1 MTEIRVTY
9 AGLISLIGGI
19 ISIFTGVIFTLIIT
33 RTVTPEEYGTWG
45 LIVGLITYVSLIGPI
60 VSYWSTRD
68 TARNIQSGKTA
79 VLSSILLSIGAISI
93 YILISY
99 LMGNY
104 TNVERNVLLF
114 AAILIPTM
122 FVNGILMAINL
133 GWKPH
138 AISYGTIAYGIS
150 SIPLAL
156 FLIYYLDFGVAGIII
171 SVFLANIA
179 SILILFFYAKEKIA
193 NQFDKKILKKW
204 LKFSWLPIYPGIAI
218 LVTGFDISIFT
229 IITGSV
235 VGLAFWTAALV
246 LPGMI
251 THTGLISRAVYAK
264 LLEEK
269 TGFMSQNLTLVFYFG
284 IIFISLAITFA
295 RPGLYALNPIYEIAA
310 PVAII
315 LSFEIFLSVFTNIF
329 LLALA
334 GVERVDKFENSTF
347 KDYIKSKL
355 FFPQTIR
362 LIQASIYILI
372 LAVGLLILVGFGRSD
387 QELLLFW
394 ASIALV
400 TQIPL
405 VCVLYYF
412 VRKSITIKIEISRI
426 AKFSLTAIGTFG
438 LTYILTTQFLVY
450 SPDIIL
456 FIPNVLMFG
465 ALGVGLYIIITYLID
480 NKIRSLVHAIIYE
493 IKIKKPK
500 K

>member
-1 MTEIRVTY
+1 MSGIRVTY
-9 AGLISLIGGI
+9 TGLISLIGGI
-19 ISIFTGVIFTLIIT
+19 ASVFTGVIFTLIIT
-33 RTVTPEEYGTWG
+33 RSVTPEEYGTWG

-104 TNVERNVLLF
+104 TNVERSVLLF

-122 FVNGILMAINL
+122 FINGILMAINL

-218 LVTGFDISIFT
+218 LVAGFDISIFT

-235 VGLAFWTAALV
+235 VGLAFWVAALV

-284 IIFISLAITFA
+284 IVFTSLVITFA
-295 RPGLYALNPIYEIAA
+295 RPGLYALNPIYEIAF

-329 LLALA
+329 LLSLA
-334 GVERVDKFENSTF
+334 GVEKVDKFENSTF

-362 LIQASIYILI
+362 LIQTSIYVLI
-372 LAVGLLILVGFGRSD
+372 LTVGLLILVGFGSSD

-426 AKFSLTAIGTFG
+426 AKFSLTAIGVFG
-438 LTYILTTQFLVY
+438 LTYVLTTQFLVY
-450 SPDIIL
+450 SPDIIS

-465 ALGVGLYIIITYLID
+465 SLGVGLYIIITYLID

-493 IKIKKPK
+493 IKIKKP
-500 K
+500 

>member
-1 MTEIRVTY
+1 MPEIRVTY
-9 AGLISLIGGI
+9 TGLISLIGGI
-19 ISIFTGVIFTLIIT
+19 ISVITGTVFTLIIT
-33 RTVTPEEYGTWG
+33 RTVSPEEYGTWG
-45 LIVGLITYVSLIGPI
+45 LILGLITYVSLIGPI

-68 TARNIQSGKTA
+68 IARNIESGKTA
-79 VLSSILLSIGAISI
+79 ILSSIFLSIGAVSI

-104 TNVERNVLLF
+104 TNVEKNVLLF
-114 AAILIPTM
+114 AAILIPAM
-122 FVNGILMAINL
+122 FINGILSAINL

-138 AISYGTIAYGIS
+138 AISYGTLAYGIS
-150 SIPLAL
+150 SIPLIL
-156 FLIYYLDFGVAGIII
+156 FLVYYLDLGVTGIII
-171 SVFLANIA
+171 SVFLANII
-179 SILILFFYAKEKIA
+179 SIIILFFYAKEKIT
-193 NQFDKKILKKW
+193 NQFNKIFLKKW
-204 LKFSWLPIYPGIAI
+204 LKLSWIPIYPGAAVLIA
-218 LVTGFDISIFT
+218 GFDISIFT

-235 VGLAFWTAALV
+235 IGLAFWTAAMV
-246 LPGMI
+246 LPSII
-251 THTGLISRAVYAK
+251 THTGLISRAIYAK

-269 TGFMSQNLTLVFYFG
+269 TKEFMSENLALVFYFG
-284 IIFISLAITFA
+284 ILLISLVITFA
-295 RPGLYALNPIYEIAA
+295 RPGLYALNPIYEIAF

-362 LIQASIYILI
+362 LIQTSIYVLI
-372 LAVGLLILVGFGRSD
+372 LAIGLLILVGFGRSD

-426 AKFSLTAIGTFG
+426 AKFSLTAIGAFS
-438 LTYILTTQFLVY
+438 LTYVLTNEFLIY
-450 SPDIIL
+450 SSDIFS

-465 ALGVGLYIIITYLID
+465 SFGIGLYIMITYFID
-480 NKIRSLVHAIIYE
+480 NKIRNLVNAIIYE
-493 IKIKKPK
+493 IKTKKS
-500 K
+500 

>member
-1 MTEIRVTY
+1 MSGIRATY
-9 AGLISLIGGI
+9 TGLISLIGGI
-19 ISIFTGVIFTLIIT
+19 ISIFTGVIFALIIT
-33 RTVTPEEYGTWG
+33 RTVTLEEYGTWG

-114 AAILIPTM
+114 AAILIPTI
-122 FVNGILMAINL
+122 FVNGILTAINL

-156 FLIYYLDFGVAGIII
+156 FLIYYLDFGIAGIII

-193 NQFDKKILKKW
+193 DQFDKKILKKW

-218 LVTGFDISIFT
+218 LVAGFDISIFT

-246 LPGMI
+246 LPSMI
-251 THTGLISRAVYAK
+251 SHTGLISRAIYAK

-310 PVAII
+310 PVTII
-315 LSFEIFLSVFTNIF
+315 LSFEIFLSVFVNIF
-329 LLALA
+329 LLSLA
-334 GVERVDKFENSTF
+334 GVEKVDKFENSTF

-362 LIQASIYILI
+362 LIQTSIYVLI
-372 LAVGLLILVGFGRSD
+372 LTVGLLILVGFGSSD

-405 VCVLYYF
+405 VCILYYL
-412 VRKSITIKIEISRI
+412 VRKNITIKLEIPSI
-426 AKFSLTAIGTFG
+426 IKFLLTAIGVFG
-438 LTYILTTQFLVY
+438 LTYVLTTQFLVY
-450 SPDIIL
+450 SPDITS
-456 FIPNVLMFG
+456 FMPNVLMF
-465 ALGVGLYIIITYLID
+465 AAFGVGLYIIITYLID
-480 NKIRSLVHAIIYE
+480 NKIRNLVHAIIYE
-493 IKIKKPK
+493 IKTKKS
-500 K
+500 

>member
-1 MTEIRVTY
+1 LTEIRVTY

-33 RTVTPEEYGTWG
+33 RSVTPEEYGTWG

-122 FVNGILMAINL
+122 FVNGILIAINL

-138 AISYGTIAYGIS
+138 AISYGTLAYGIS
-150 SIPLAL
+150 SIPFAL

-179 SILILFFYAKEKIA
+179 SILILFFYAKEKIT

-218 LVTGFDISIFT
+218 LVAGFDISIFT

-235 VGLAFWTAALV
+235 VGLAFWVAALV

-284 IIFISLAITFA
+284 IVFTSLVITFA

-310 PVAII
+310 PVTII
-315 LSFEIFLSVFTNIF
+315 LSFYVFLSVFTNIF
-329 LLALA
+329 LLSLA

-362 LIQASIYILI
+362 LIQTSIYVLI
-372 LAVGLLILVGFGRSD
+372 LTVGLLILVGFGSSN

-394 ASIALV
+394 ASIALI

-405 VCVLYYF
+405 VCVLYYL
-412 VRKSITIKIEISRI
+412 VQKNIMIKLEISRI
-426 AKFSLTAIGTFG
+426 AKFVLIAIGVFG
-438 LTYILTTQFLVY
+438 FTYVLTTQFLVY
-450 SPDIIL
+450 SPAVTS
-456 FIPNVLMFG
+456 FIPNVLMF
-465 ALGVGLYIIITYLID
+465 ALFGVGLYIIITYLID
-480 NKIRSLVHAIIYE
+480 NKIRNLVHAVIYE
-493 IKIKKPK
+493 IKTKKS
-500 K
+500 

>member
-284 IIFISLAITFA
+284 IIFTSLVITFA
-295 RPGLYALNPIYEIAA
+295 RPGLYALNPIYEIAV
-310 PVAII
+310 PVTII
-315 LSFEIFLSVFTNIF
+315 LSFYVFLSVFTNIF
-329 LLALA
+329 LLSLA

-347 KDYIKSKL
+347 KDYLKSKL

-362 LIQASIYILI
+362 LIQTIIYVLI
-372 LAVGLLILVGFGRSD
+372 LAVGLLILVGFGSSD

-405 VCVLYYF
+405 VCILYYF
-412 VRKSITIKIEISRI
+412 VRKSITIKIEISSI
-426 AKFSLTAIGTFG
+426 VKFVLTAIGVFG
-438 LTYILTTQFLVY
+438 FTYVLTTQFLVY
-450 SPDIIL
+450 SPDIAS
-456 FIPNVLMFG
+456 FIPNVLMFASFG
-465 ALGVGLYIIITYLID
+465 IGLYIIITYLID
-480 NKIRSLVHAIIYE
+480 NKIRNLVHAIIYE
-493 IKIKKPK
+493 IKTKKS
-500 K
+500 

>member
-1 MTEIRVTY
+1 LTEIRVTY

-33 RTVTPEEYGTWG
+33 RSVTPEEYGTWG

-93 YILISY
+93 YIIISY

-122 FVNGILMAINL
+122 FVNGILIAINL

-138 AISYGTIAYGIS
+138 AISYGILAYGIS

-156 FLIYYLDFGVAGIII
+156 FFIYYLNFGVVGIII
-171 SVFLANIA
+171 SVFLANII
-179 SILILFFYAKEKIA
+179 SIIILFYYAKEKIR
-193 NQFDKKILKKW
+193 NQFNKIFLKKW
-204 LKFSWLPIYPGIAI
+204 LKFSWVPIYPGIAI
-218 LVTGFDISIFT
+218 LVAGFDISIFT

-235 VGLAFWTAALV
+235 VGLAFWVAALV

-251 THTGLISRAVYAK
+251 THTGLISRAIYAK

-310 PVAII
+310 PVTII

-329 LLALA
+329 LLSLA
-334 GVERVDKFENSTF
+334 GVEKVDKFENSTF

-362 LIQASIYILI
+362 LIQTSIYVLI
-372 LAVGLLILVGFGRSD
+372 LTVGLLILVGFGSSD

-405 VCVLYYF
+405 VCILYYL
-412 VRKSITIKIEISRI
+412 VRKNITIKLEIPSI
-426 AKFSLTAIGTFG
+426 IKFLLTAIGVFG
-438 LTYILTTQFLVY
+438 LTYVLTTQFLVY
-450 SPDIIL
+450 SPDITS
-456 FIPNVLMFG
+456 FIPNVLMF
-465 ALGVGLYIIITYLID
+465 AAFGVGLYIIITYLID
-480 NKIRSLVHAIIYE
+480 NKIRNLVHAIIYE
-493 IKIKKPK
+493 IKTKKS
-500 K
+500 

>member
-1 MTEIRVTY
+1 MSGIRVTY
-9 AGLISLIGGI
+9 TGLISLIGGI
-19 ISIFTGVIFTLIIT
+19 ASVFTGVIFTLIIT
-33 RTVTPEEYGTWG
+33 RSVTPEEYGTWG
-45 LIVGLITYVSLIGPI
+45 LIIGLITYVSLIGPI

-79 VLSSILLSIGAISI
+79 ILSSMLLSIGAVSI

-122 FVNGILMAINL
+122 FINGILVAINL

-138 AISYGTIAYGIS
+138 AISYGTLAYGIS

-179 SILILFFYAKEKIA
+179 SILILFYYAKEKIT
-193 NQFDKKILKKW
+193 NQFNKTILKKW
-204 LKFSWLPIYPGIAI
+204 LKFSWVPIYPGIAI
-218 LVTGFDISIFT
+218 LVAGFDISIFT

-235 VGLAFWTAALV
+235 IGLAFWTAAMV
-246 LPGMI
+246 FPAMI
-251 THTGLISRAVYAK
+251 SHTGLISRAIYAK

-269 TGFMSQNLTLVFYFG
+269 TKEFMSENLTLVFYFG
-284 IIFISLAITFA
+284 IILISLVITFA
-295 RPGLYALNPIYEIAA
+295 RPGLYALNPIYEIVF

-329 LLALA
+329 LLSLA
-334 GVERVDKFENSTF
+334 GVEKVDKFENSTF

-362 LIQASIYILI
+362 LIQTSIYVLI
-372 LAVGLLILVGFGRSD
+372 LTVGLLILVGFGSSD

-405 VCVLYYF
+405 VCVLYYL
-412 VRKSITIKIEISRI
+412 VQKNIMIKLEISRI
-426 AKFSLTAIGTFG
+426 AKFVLIAIGVFG
-438 LTYILTTQFLVY
+438 LTHVLTTQFLVY
-450 SPDIIL
+450 SPDIIS

-465 ALGVGLYIIITYLID
+465 SLGVGLYIIITYLID
-480 NKIRSLVHAIIYE
+480 NKIRNLVHAIIYE
-493 IKIKKPK
+493 IKTKKS
-500 K
+500 

>member
-33 RTVTPEEYGTWG
+33 RSVTPEEYGTWG

-114 AAILIPTM
+114 AAILIPAM
-122 FVNGILMAINL
+122 FVNGILIAINL

-138 AISYGTIAYGIS
+138 AISYGTLAYGIS

-156 FLIYYLDFGVAGIII
+156 FLIYYLDFGVTGIII

-204 LKFSWLPIYPGIAI
+204 LKFSWLPIYPGIAV
-218 LVTGFDISIFT
+218 LVAGFDISIFT

-235 VGLAFWTAALV
+235 VGLAFWVAALA
-246 LPGMI
+246 LPSMI

-284 IIFISLAITFA
+284 IVFTSLVITFA

-310 PVAII
+310 PITII
-315 LSFEIFLSVFTNIF
+315 LSFYVFLSVFTNIF
-329 LLALA
+329 LLSLA

-362 LIQASIYILI
+362 LIQTSIYVLI
-372 LAVGLLILVGFGRSD
+372 LTVGLLILVGFGSSD

-405 VCVLYYF
+405 VCILYYL
-412 VRKSITIKIEISRI
+412 VRKNITIKLEIPSI
-426 AKFSLTAIGTFG
+426 IKFLLTAIGVFG
-438 LTYILTTQFLVY
+438 LTHVLTTQFLVY
-450 SPDIIL
+450 SPDIL
-456 FIPNVLMFG
+456 SFIPNVLMF
-465 ALGVGLYIIITYLID
+465 AAFGVGLYIIITYLID
-480 NKIRSLVHAIIYE
+480 NKIRNLVHAVIYE
-493 IKIKKPK
+493 IKTKKS
-500 K
+500 

>member
-33 RTVTPEEYGTWG
+33 RSVTPEEYGTWG

-114 AAILIPTM
+114 AAILIPAM
-122 FVNGILMAINL
+122 FVNGILIAINL

-179 SILILFFYAKEKIA
+179 SIIILFFYAKEKIT

-218 LVTGFDISIFT
+218 LVAGFDISIFT

-235 VGLAFWTAALV
+235 VGLAFWVAALV

-284 IIFISLAITFA
+284 IVFTSLVITFA

-310 PVAII
+310 PVTII
-315 LSFEIFLSVFTNIF
+315 LSFYVFLSVFTNIF
-329 LLALA
+329 LLSLA

-362 LIQASIYILI
+362 LIQTSIYVLI
-372 LAVGLLILVGFGRSD
+372 LTVGLLILVGFGSSD

-405 VCVLYYF
+405 VCILYYL
-412 VRKSITIKIEISRI
+412 VRKNITIKLEIPSI
-426 AKFSLTAIGTFG
+426 IKFLLTAIGVFG
-438 LTYILTTQFLVY
+438 LTHVLTTQFLVY
-450 SPDIIL
+450 SPDIL
-456 FIPNVLMFG
+456 SFIPNVLMF
-465 ALGVGLYIIITYLID
+465 AAFGVGLYIIITYLID
-480 NKIRSLVHAIIYE
+480 NKIRNLVHAVIYE
-493 IKIKKPK
+493 IKTKKS
-500 K
+500 

>member
-1 MTEIRVTY
+1 LSGIRVTY
-9 AGLISLIGGI
+9 TGLISLIGGT
-19 ISIFTGVIFTLIIT
+19 ISIFTGVIFTLIVT

-45 LIVGLITYVSLIGPI
+45 LILALITYVTLIGPI

-79 VLSSILLSIGAISI
+79 ILSSMLLSIGAVSI

-104 TNVERNVLLF
+104 TNVEKNVLLF

-122 FVNGILMAINL
+122 FVNGILIAINL

-138 AISYGTIAYGIS
+138 AISYGTLAYGIS

-179 SILILFFYAKEKIA
+179 SIIILFFYAKEKII

-218 LVTGFDISIFT
+218 LVAGFDISIFT

-246 LPGMI
+246 LPSVI

-284 IIFISLAITFA
+284 IVFTSLVITFA

-310 PVAII
+310 PVTII
-315 LSFEIFLSVFTNIF
+315 LSFYVFLSVFTNIF
-329 LLALA
+329 LLSLA

-362 LIQASIYILI
+362 LIQTSIYVLI
-372 LAVGLLILVGFGRSD
+372 LTVGLLILVGFGSSD

-405 VCVLYYF
+405 VCILYYLVQKNIMIKLEIPSIVKF
-412 VRKSITIKIEISRI
+412 V
-426 AKFSLTAIGTFG
+426 LTAIGVFG
-438 LTYILTTQFLVY
+438 FTYVLTTQFLVY
-450 SPDIIL
+450 SPDIVS
-456 FIPNVLMFG
+456 FIPNVLMFASFG
-465 ALGVGLYIIITYLID
+465 IGLYIIITYLID
-480 NKIRSLVHAIIYE
+480 NKIRNLVHAIIYE
-493 IKIKKPK
+493 IKTKKS
-500 K
+500 

>member
-9 AGLISLIGGI
+9 TGLISLIGGI

-45 LIVGLITYVSLIGPI
+45 LIVALITYVSLIGPI

-79 VLSSILLSIGAISI
+79 VLSTILLSIGAISI

-104 TNVERNVLLF
+104 TNVERSVLLF

-122 FVNGILMAINL
+122 FINGILVAINL

-218 LVTGFDISIFT
+218 LVAGFDISIFT

-235 VGLAFWTAALV
+235 VGLAFWTAAIV
-246 LPGMI
+246 LPGVI

-284 IIFISLAITFA
+284 IIFTSLVITFA
-295 RPGLYALNPIYEIAA
+295 RP
-310 PVAII
+310 
-315 LSFEIFLSVFTNIF
+315 
-329 LLALA
+329 
-334 GVERVDKFENSTF
+334 
-347 KDYIKSKL
+347 
-355 FFPQTIR
+355 
-362 LIQASIYILI
+362 
-372 LAVGLLILVGFGRSD
+372 
-387 QELLLFW
+387 
-394 ASIALV
+394 
-400 TQIPL
+400 
-405 VCVLYYF
+405 
-412 VRKSITIKIEISRI
+412 
-426 AKFSLTAIGTFG
+426 
-438 LTYILTTQFLVY
+438 VY
-450 SPDIIL
+450 
-456 FIPNVLMFG
+456 M
-465 ALGVGLYIIITYLID
+465 
-480 NKIRSLVHAIIYE
+480 R
-493 IKIKKPK
+493 
-500 K
+500 

>member
-1 MTEIRVTY
+1 MSGIRATY
-9 AGLISLIGGI
+9 TGLISLIGGI

-114 AAILIPTM
+114 AAILVPAM
-122 FVNGILMAINL
+122 FINGILTAINL

-156 FLIYYLDFGVAGIII
+156 FLIYYLDFGIAGIII

-179 SILILFFYAKEKIA
+179 SILILFFYAKEKITD
-193 NQFDKKILKKW
+193 QFDKKILKKW

-218 LVTGFDISIFT
+218 LVAGFDISIFT

-246 LPGMI
+246 LPSMI
-251 THTGLISRAVYAK
+251 SHTGLISRAIYAK

-310 PVAII
+310 PVTII

-329 LLALA
+329 LLSLA
-334 GVERVDKFENSTF
+334 GVEKVDKFENSTF

-362 LIQASIYILI
+362 LIQTSIYVLI
-372 LAVGLLILVGFGRSD
+372 LTVGLLILVGFGSSD

-405 VCVLYYF
+405 VCILYYL
-412 VRKSITIKIEISRI
+412 VRKNITIKLEIPSI
-426 AKFSLTAIGTFG
+426 IKFLLTAIGVFG
-438 LTYILTTQFLVY
+438 LTYVLTTQFLVY
-450 SPDIIL
+450 SPDIPS
-456 FIPNVLMFG
+456 FIPNVLMF
-465 ALGVGLYIIITYLID
+465 AAFGVGLYIIITYLID
-480 NKIRSLVHAIIYE
+480 NKIRNLVHAIIYE
-493 IKIKKPK
+493 IKTKKS
-500 K
+500 